1 MLRNPNLKQVVASA
15 ILCCLSC
22 ISLAA
27 EAPAAAAPAPAP
39 AAAPAPAFPDLLAR
53 VRAERTAIQAI
64 SKEREARFRSAME
77 DQRKLN
83 ADAQQ
88 RRNAAEARTN
98 RLDAAFAANEIRIDE
113 LNALLTV
120 NQGNLGELFGVTRQI
135 AADALGQLSSSLNNV
150 QLANGLEA
158 GAENRLDFMRRMSA
172 ASELPNILDLER
184 IWLELMTEM
193 KMDSEVSRFTT
204 PVLQNDGITSTP
216 TEVVRIGSFMAYG
229 NNEYLIYLA
238 SDESLAQ
245 MTRQPAEAELMQS
258 VRDVLGNTS
267 GSGYMPAIVD
277 PARGA
282 LLSMYVERPDFI
294 ERIEEGEKVNY
305 VIVGVGFM
313 GVFAALFQYVYLI
326 VAKVNVAAQVKK
338 MSAPSNGNALGRLLL
353 AVQGT
358 EKESPEVV
366 ELRISEAVL
375 REIPKLERFQSF
387 LRLAVS
393 AGPLL
398 GLIGTVIGMIITFE
412 SITASGSSDPK
423 LMAQG
428 IGAAM
433 IATVLGLGIAIPLL
447 FLNAGL
453 VSLSKSVIHVLEEE
467 STSLLAKRLQQH

>member
-1 MLRNPNLKQVVASA
+1 MLRNLNLKQVVASA

-98 RLDAAFAANEIRIDE
+98 RLDGEFAANEKRIDE

-150 QLANGLEA
+150 QLANGLGA
-158 GAENRLDFMRRMSA
+158 GAENRLEFMRRMSA

-184 IWLELMTEM
+184 MWLELMTEM
-193 KMDSEVSRFTT
+193 KMDSEVARFTT
-204 PVLQNDGITSTP
+204 PVLQNDGITSNP

-229 NNEYLIYLA
+229 NNEYLVYLP
-238 SDESLAQ
+238 SEESLSQ
-245 MTRQPAEAELMQS
+245 LTRQPAEAELMQS

-305 VIVGVGFM
+305 VIVGVGFL

-338 MSAPSNGNALGRLLL
+338 MSSPSNGNALGRLLL
-353 AVQGT
+353 SVQGT
-358 EKESPEVV
+358 EKDSPEVV

>member
-1 MLRNPNLKQVVASA
+1 MLRNLNLKQVVASA

-184 IWLELMTEM
+184 MWLELMTEM

-282 LLSMYVERPDFI
+282 LLSMYVERPDLI
-294 ERIEEGEKVNY
+294 ERIEEGEKVN
-305 VIVGVGFM
+305 
-313 GVFAALFQYVYLI
+313 
-326 VAKVNVAAQVKK
+326 
-338 MSAPSNGNALGRLLL
+338 
-353 AVQGT
+353 
-358 EKESPEVV
+358 
-366 ELRISEAVL
+366 
-375 REIPKLERFQSF
+375 
-387 LRLAVS
+387 
-393 AGPLL
+393 
-398 GLIGTVIGMIITFE
+398 
-412 SITASGSSDPK
+412 
-423 LMAQG
+423 
-428 IGAAM
+428 
-433 IATVLGLGIAIPLL
+433 
-447 FLNAGL
+447 
-453 VSLSKSVIHVLEEE
+453 
-467 STSLLAKRLQQH
+467 